1 MPLEIVSE
9 TRCFGGQQRTY
20 RHASAAT
27 ATPMR
32 FALFLPPAAELGPVP
47 LVTFLAGLTC
57 TEDNFVQ
64 KAGAQRVAAELG
76 LALLAPDTSPRG
88 DDVPDDAAY
97 DFGKGAGFY
106 LDATQMP
113 WSTNFRMRRY
123 IEDELPGLLAAD
135 LPLDLA
141 RQGIMGH
148 SMGGHGALTIGLRNP
163 GRFRAVSAF
172 APIVAPMRCP
182 WGEKALAGYLGPDR
196 AAWRAYDTCA
206 LIENG
211 ARLPEILVDQGT
223 ADPFLDDQLKP
234 DLLDAA
240 CRATGIPLTLNRREG
255 YDHSYFF
262 IASFVENHLRWHAER
277 MGR

>member
-9 TRCFGGQQRTY
+9 TRCFGGTQRTY
-20 RHASAAT
+20 SHASTAT
-27 ATPMR
+27 GTPMR
-32 FALFLPPAAELGPVP
+32 FALFLPPAAEHGPVP

-57 TEDNFVQ
+57 TEDNFTQ

-76 LALLAPDTSPRG
+76 VALLAPDTSPRG

-106 LDATQMP
+106 LDATAAP
-113 WSTNFRMRRY
+113 WSANFRMRRY
-123 IEDELPGLLAAD
+123 IEDELPASLAG

-163 GRFRAVSAF
+163 NRFRAVSAF
-172 APIVAPMRCP
+172 APIAAPMRCP
-182 WGEKALAGYLGPDR
+182 WGEKALSAYLGPDR
-196 AAWRAYDTCA
+196 AAWRTYDSCA
-206 LIENG
+206 LIADG

-223 ADPFLDDQLKP
+223 ADPFLESQLKP
-234 DLLDAA
+234 ELLEEA
-240 CRATGIPLTLNRREG
+240 CRAASIPLALNRREG

-262 IASFVENHLRWHAER
+262 IASFVEGQLRWHAER
-277 MGR
+277 LGR